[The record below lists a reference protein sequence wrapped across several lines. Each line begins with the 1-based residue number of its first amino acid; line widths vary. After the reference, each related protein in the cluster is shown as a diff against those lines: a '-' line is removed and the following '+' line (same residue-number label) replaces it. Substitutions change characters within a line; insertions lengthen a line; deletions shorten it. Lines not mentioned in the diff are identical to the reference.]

1 MEKIIT
7 LLMLIAVNGYLFFF
21 GDDGKIKEKKQQYLH
36 LQIGDKY

>member
-21 GDDGKIKEKKQQYLH
+21 GDDGKIKEKNNNIYIYK
-36 LQIGDKY
+36 